1 MTAVMSHDRETTSL
15 LMIEIRYFI
24 CTFRS
29 IMIEFLQWGTFLEC
43 NVFWS
48 IYTDFSFNFFTTTV
62 VFFFLDKLFVWV
74 FERIYETF

>member
-1 MTAVMSHDRETTSL
+1 MSHDRETTSL

-29 IMIEFLQWGTFLEC
+29 IMIEFLQWGTFLKC

>member
-1 MTAVMSHDRETTSL
+1 MSHDRETTSL

-29 IMIEFLQWGTFLEC
+29 IMIEFLQWGTFLKC

-62 VFFFLDKLFVWV
+62 VFFLDKLFVWV

>member
-29 IMIEFLQWGTFLEC
+29 IMIEFLQWGTFLKC

-62 VFFFLDKLFVWV
+62 VFFLDKLFVRV